1 MLAPKRR
8 AVIVCILLVMISV
21 VQFFKIDRHALQK
34 KKTEPVINI
43 LRLSNKF
50 FLPLRLVL

>member
-34 KKTEPVINI
+34 KKNRTCHQYTEA
-43 LRLSNKF
+43 L
-50 FLPLRLVL
+50 